1 VTAPPTTG
9 PDRLKDLWLPLGP
22 ATVTEGQA
30 WDLPNVTG
38 RVVDIQ
44 VSPSGTRVY
53 AAAAGG
59 GVWYSGNEGAS
70 WLALGAWVTT
80 PQADQLDYFANTLAC
95 GSVAVAVWD
104 TALNGENDTVFVG
117 TGEITPQGKGTP
129 GSQLG
134 GVGVLTAVNPVAQ
147 TRADPFAAV
156 WTREAKMLEGR
167 GVYRLAIRPEHPA
180 ELLAAASDGLY
191 LRSGPDNWTKV
202 TAKPFDKPRIVTDV
216 LWTATHIWVALDSAG
231 VWRADLP
238 TGELL
243 IGEFEPIDLSS
254 LRSGRIALAAADG
267 SVVYALGTGPRLWR
281 ITGTTATLVG
291 NVPAALFDVASAVSG
306 AAEEE
311 TPAGHPNHE
320 LPEEVVANQASYDI
334 AMAVDPDHPDQLVL
348 GGAAVGSLLG
358 KDLVLDAALFR
369 CTVQNP
375 GSDSPTLN
383 YNPTNDLQK
392 GGDPKKITPAND
404 PTFIGKGVHPDVHG
418 LAFSKRAGTLDLWV
432 TCDGGI
438 YRSTRGGRNLTWQ
451 ARNNGLAAVESGYV
465 ACHPTSDALL
475 VVGTQDT
482 GVLQRTGETT
492 WKTALKGDG
501 GGVAFN
507 PADPDLYVVQSHSGT
522 WGTTGQ
528 LTQPVHR
535 SGKEPPTDDEKEELV
550 KTNFYSSPGVVATT
564 TAHGVRLAIG
574 TNRVWASEDF
584 GVTWF
589 TLPTNSDP
597 RNLDLKRGPNTDQ
610 DVFYDDAR
618 AVTLACRWKDE
629 NELYVLNKES
639 IQRLSRAPLAGVWT
653 RGKAITDHRNKC
665 FRYSESD
672 IDTPNKMPYL
682 PPLGDWSDLA
692 LHQPGPDGSSS
703 LYVACTSLPGKLKM
717 DTLWWYDGSHHWWA
731 TKLRDAVKAPALA
744 VAVHPV
750 DRNTVY
756 VGTTVGVWRGA
767 LHLPPAGG
775 APFWD
780 WSTFSIGLPEAAV
793 QDLAFYREPAGGAPT
808 MLLLRAALQARGVW
822 EVDLLDPC
830 DEQTYLRVHALDS
843 RRPATTSLANPA
855 IGPPSFAPFLSP
867 DILIR
872 PAPPVNSEPAPEPR
886 PDFFPIDENHHN
898 PSFELW
904 TFQTAFRQLEPAC
917 RPTGSWSD
925 TFKTLLVD
933 YKQSHGLGALPRI
946 DWPTWKNAVTQTRV
960 YAPPWA
966 GATPTE
972 ADFMQLVMDEHNV
985 VQRVQPATL
994 PAKYTTRRL
1003 KVDVLVHQR
1012 GLAPVKAADVSVLLL
1027 MRELPHTWPMVPP
1040 WPVLA
1045 IDADW
1050 KQSTVLAL
1058 ASGGSPEAGWTD
1070 GWEPGD
1076 PTLVR
1081 HPPHGAD
1088 LSAATPQAVTFDL
1101 ALPTAMPK
1109 GNVMLLA
1116 VCSSPTATL
1125 VEERLPGDN
1134 LRDLVAQSKHV
1145 AAHVLELANV
1155 QPPAGVDV

>member
-1 VTAPPTTG
+1 VTAPPRTG

-30 WDLPNVTG
+30 WDSPNVTG

-44 VSPSGTRVY
+44 VSPSGIRVY

-59 GVWYSGNEGAS
+59 GVWYSGDEGAS

-95 GSVAVAVWD
+95 GSVAVARWD
-104 TALNGENDTVFVG
+104 TTANGENDTVFVG
-117 TGEITPQGKGTP
+117 TGEITPRSQGTP

-134 GVGVLTAVNPVAQ
+134 GVGVLTADNPVAQ

-167 GVYRLAIRPEHPA
+167 GVYRLAIRPGHPA

-191 LRSGPDNWTKV
+191 LRSGPNNWTKV

-216 LWTATHIWVALDSAG
+216 LWTATHIWVALDSTG
-231 VWRADLP
+231 VWRADQP
-238 TGELL
+238 TGELPM
-243 IGEFEPIDLSS
+243 GEFKEIELSS
-254 LRSGRIALAAADG
+254 RRGGRIALAAAADG
-267 SVVYALGTGPRLWR
+267 SIVYALGTGPRLWR

-291 NVPAALFDVASAVSG
+291 NVPAALFGSG
-306 AAEEE
+306 EEE
-311 TPAGHPNHE
+311 RAAGHPTHE
-320 LPEEVVANQASYDI
+320 LPEGVAANQAFYDM

-348 GGAAVGSLLG
+348 GGMTIES
-358 KDLVLDAALFR
+358 DAALFR
-369 CTVQNP
+369 CTVKNP
-375 GSDSPTLN
+375 GGDSPVLN
-383 YNPTNDLQK
+383 YDPANDLKK
-392 GGDPKKITPAND
+392 GGDPNKTTPAND
-404 PTFIGKGVHPDVHG
+404 PTFIGKGVHSDVHG

-451 ARNNGLAAVESGYV
+451 ARNNGLAAVEPGYV
-465 ACHPTSDALL
+465 ACHPTSDAVLI
-475 VVGTQDT
+475 VGTQDN
-482 GVLQRTGETT
+482 GVLKRTGETT
-492 WKTALKGDG
+492 WRTALLGDG

-507 PADPDLYVVQSHSGT
+507 PTHPDRYVGQSSSAD
-522 WGTTGQ
+522 WGANTGQ
-528 LTQPVHR
+528 FTQPVHR
-535 SGKEPPTDDEKEELV
+535 SGKDPWTCSEKEESRPE
-550 KTNFYSSPGVVATT
+550 KTSFYSSPGVVAATN
-564 TAHGVRLAIG
+564 AHGVRLAIG

-597 RNLDLKRGPNTDQ
+597 RNLNRKQGPIRIDTKQ

-639 IQRLSRAPLAGVWT
+639 IQRLSRAPAPNVWT
-653 RGKAITDHRNKC
+653 RGTAITDQRNKC
-665 FRYSESD
+665 SDYSESD
-672 IDTPNKMPYL
+672 IDTPNKMPHL

-692 LHQPGPDGSSS
+692 VHQPGPDGSSS

-717 DTLWWYDGSHHWWA
+717 DTLWWYDGSHHWYA

-750 DRNTVY
+750 DPNTVY
-756 VGTTVGVWRGA
+756 VGTAVGVWRGTF
-767 LHLPPAGG
+767 HPPPAAG

-793 QDLAFYREPAGGAPT
+793 QDLAFYREPTAGAPT

-843 RRPATTSLANPA
+843 RRRARTSLDNPT
-855 IGPPSFAPFLSP
+855 GPPVAPFLSP

-872 PAPPVNSEPAPEPR
+872 PAPPVNPELAPKPASGSL
-886 PDFFPIDENHHN
+886 PIHEKHIN
-898 PSFELW
+898 PSFDLW

-917 RPTGSWSD
+917 RPTGRWSD
-925 TFKTLLVD
+925 TFETLLVD
-933 YKQSHGLGALPRI
+933 YKQGHGLGALPLI
-946 DWPTWKNAVTQTRV
+946 DVATWENVVTETRV

-972 ADFMQLVMDEHNV
+972 ADFVQLVVDEYPL
-985 VQRVQPATL
+985 VQPGVS
-994 PAKYTTRRL
+994 PARYTTRRL
-1003 KVDVLVHQR
+1003 KVDVLVHHR

-1027 MRELPHTWPMVPP
+1027 MRELPKAEHDWPI
-1040 WPVLA
+1040 LA

-1058 ASGGSPEAGWTD
+1058 ASGGTPAAGWTD
-1070 GWEPGD
+1070 GWEPAD

-1081 HPPHGAD
+1081 HPPDGAD

-1109 GNVMLLA
+1109 GKVMLLA

-1145 AAHVLELANV
+1145 AAHVLELV
-1155 QPPAGVDV
+1155 